1 MLAVGADVQETQGG
15 IQGIPRVEYRYPS
28 LGHTKRGG
36 WKGWK
41 GVQAKELAGA
51 VKKLAAAR
59 RAGLGP
65 AKGQGQQK
73 HGIFMFTMAQ
83 EAISTR
89 AKCRNGKIPFC
100 WPKRAH
106 HPFQSEDEKKG
117 RKKRIPRAN
126 MDAFQSKPVAIGGWS
141 MTRPCCLARECEG
154 AEKRERDKTRE
165 KGSPPRQ

>member
-1 MLAVGADVQETQGG
+1 MMSVVGQVGRTLSFLECLPSVLRCRRRSEASRASQGSSTGTRRSATQNGEGGKGSRQKSWQRRSKSWQRYGGRGLA
-15 IQGIPRVEYRYPS
+15 
-28 LGHTKRGG
+28 LG
-36 WKGWK
+36 
-41 GVQAKELAGA
+41 
-51 VKKLAAAR
+51 
-59 RAGLGP
+59 
-65 AKGQGQQK
+65 GQGQQK

-141 MTRPCCLARECEG
+141 MTRP
-154 AEKRERDKTRE
+154 
-165 KGSPPRQ
+165 